1 MFLSCCIREEKGGK
15 TAWPTCCG
23 ALCGAPLDLKDSSK
37 PGIKPLPV
45 VAEVHQGTRGA
56 CQPHLSIGCTSNT
69 LNFGQSG
76 HSLGKHLGMLG
87 VMVVGKKR
95 WQKLHTW
102 LFWFSGSAVLGRPR
116 QCPWRLPQS
125 QEHRDCLCPALLPV
139 SCQTGIACLLALAV
153 WITWK
158 FSLQNFSYFFGIA
171 FKNFFLWKAA
181 LAASL
186 WSEI

>member
-116 QCPWRLPQS
+116 QCLGGFPRAKNTETAFVQLF
-125 QEHRDCLCPALLPV
+125 CLCPARLGLPAFWHWL
-139 SCQTGIACLLALAV
+139 SE
-153 WITWK
+153 
-158 FSLQNFSYFFGIA
+158 SLGNFPSKI
-171 FKNFFLWKAA
+171 
-181 LAASL
+181 SL
-186 WSEI
+186 ISLE